1 MVKKSSGW
9 NLAEMQETL
18 VKDTEQRIEQ
28 GFEEIRKEVK
38 ESGQGAKGAGTDVSS
53 GAIGDST
60 VGTVSAEDNTRSA
73 VADRPGEP
81 VPAVPHVSGVPTAS
95 VPQAAVY
102 RTARMFHKERTQDV
116 LVHCPVSLHKRL
128 KDLKDHIWDEYGERV
143 NINNMVIE
151 AIALWLDQ
159 QEGKCKVSATT

>member
-38 ESGQGAKGAGTDVSS
+38 EPGQGAKGSGTDAPKE
-53 GAIGDST
+53 GEDT
-60 VGTVSAEDNTRSA
+60 QGT
-73 VADRPGEP
+73 
-81 VPAVPHVSGVPTAS
+81 VPAVTSVSPVGEHAASHQGQSPS
-95 VPQAAVY
+95 VPQAAQAMVV

-116 LVHCPVSLHKRL
+116 LVHCPESLHRRL
-128 KDLKDHIWDEYGERV
+128 RERKDHLWDEYGERV
-143 NINNMVIE
+143 TINNMVIE

-159 QEGKCKVSATT
+159 QESNKVSATT

>member
-28 GFEEIRKEVK
+28 GFDEIRKEVK
-38 ESGQGAKGAGTDVSS
+38 ESGQGAKGAGTDAPS
-53 GAIGDST
+53 G
-60 VGTVSAEDNTRSA
+60 A
-73 VADRPGEP
+73 VADSPGET
-81 VPAVPHVSGVPTAS
+81 VPTVPHVSGVPTAS

-159 QEGKCKVSATT
+159 QESNKVSATT

>member
-18 VKDTEQRIEQ
+18 VKDAEQRIEQ
-28 GFEEIRKEVK
+28 GFDEIRK
-38 ESGQGAKGAGTDVSS
+38 GAKEPDREDTKDADSLRAATADGAAGT
-53 GAIGDST
+53 
-60 VGTVSAEDNTRSA
+60 
-73 VADRPGEP
+73 
-81 VPAVPHVSGVPTAS
+81 VPAVTAAAPGM
-95 VPQAAVY
+95 PQAAVY

-128 KDLKDHIWDEYGERV
+128 KDLKDHLWDEYGERV

-159 QEGKCKVSATT
+159 QEDKTKL

>member
-28 GFEEIRKEVK
+28 GFEEIRN
-38 ESGQGAKGAGTDVSS
+38 GAKEPEKAAPSVDDKGTIPAVSDGS
-53 GAIGDST
+53 CG
-60 VGTVSAEDNTRSA
+60 GTVY
-73 VADRPGEP
+73 GEAA
-81 VPAVPHVSGVPTAS
+81 PAVTAAPGMAAAS

-102 RTARMFHKERTQDV
+102 RTARMFHKERTQDI

-159 QEGKCKVSATT
+159 QEGKTKAAATT

>member
-1 MVKKSSGW
+1 M
-9 NLAEMQETL
+9 
-18 VKDTEQRIEQ
+18 KDTEQRIEQ
-28 GFEEIRKEVK
+28 GFEDIRKEVK
-38 ESGQGAKGAGTDVSS
+38 ESGQGAKGSVTDAPS
-53 GAIGDST
+53 G
-60 VGTVSAEDNTRSA
+60 A
-73 VADRPGEP
+73 VADRPGET
-81 VPAVPHVSGVPTAS
+81 VPAVPHVSG

-159 QEGKCKVSATT
+159 QEGKKSININQQ

>member
-1 MVKKSSGW
+1 MVKKSNGW

-28 GFEEIRKEVK
+28 GFEEIRK
-38 ESGQGAKGAGTDVSS
+38 GAKGSGTDAPKE
-53 GAIGDST
+53 GEDT
-60 VGTVSAEDNTRSA
+60 QGT
-73 VADRPGEP
+73 
-81 VPAVPHVSGVPTAS
+81 VPAVTSVSPVGEHAASHQGQSPS
-95 VPQAAVY
+95 VPQAAQAMVV

-159 QEGKCKVSATT
+159 QEGKKSINTNQQ

>member
-38 ESGQGAKGAGTDVSS
+38 EPGQGAKGSGTDAPS
-53 GAIGDST
+53 G
-60 VGTVSAEDNTRSA
+60 A
-73 VADRPGEP
+73 VADSPGET
-81 VPAVPHVSGVPTAS
+81 VPAVPHVSG

-159 QEGKCKVSATT
+159 QEGKKSININQQ

>member
-28 GFEEIRKEVK
+28 GFEEIRN
-38 ESGQGAKGAGTDVSS
+38 GAKEPDTVVSS
-53 GAIGDST
+53 QNNK
-60 VGTVSAEDNTRSA
+60 GTVSAGDNTRSA
-73 VADRPGEP
+73 VADRPGET

-159 QEGKCKVSATT
+159 QEGKSKP

>member
-1 MVKKSSGW
+1 MVKKSNGW

-38 ESGQGAKGAGTDVSS
+38 ESEQGTKGSGTDAPS
-53 GAIGDST
+53 G
-60 VGTVSAEDNTRSA
+60 A

-81 VPAVPHVSGVPTAS
+81 VQAVPHVSGVPAAS

-159 QEGKCKVSATT
+159 QEGKSKP

>member
-38 ESGQGAKGAGTDVSS
+38 ETGQVAKGSGTDAPS
-53 GAIGDST
+53 G
-60 VGTVSAEDNTRSA
+60 A
-73 VADRPGEP
+73 VADRPGET
-81 VPAVPHVSGVPTAS
+81 VPAVPHVSGVPAAS

-159 QEGKCKVSATT
+159 QEGKKSININQQ

>member
-1 MVKKSSGW
+1 M
-9 NLAEMQETL
+9 
-18 VKDTEQRIEQ
+18 
-28 GFEEIRKEVK
+28 
-38 ESGQGAKGAGTDVSS
+38 
-53 GAIGDST
+53 
-60 VGTVSAEDNTRSA
+60 
-73 VADRPGEP
+73 EP
-81 VPAVPHVSGVPTAS
+81 VPAVSAAAS
-95 VPQAAVY
+95 VPAQATVV

-159 QEGKCKVSATT
+159 QEGKKSINTNQQ

>member
-9 NLAEMQETL
+9 NLAEMQESL

-28 GFEEIRKEVK
+28 GFEAIKKGEGKDT
-38 ESGQGAKGAGTDVSS
+38 SGTGT
-53 GAIGDST
+53 T
-60 VGTVSAEDNTRSA
+60 VTSQATSQM
-73 VADRPGEP
+73 EP
-81 VPAVPHVSGVPTAS
+81 VPAVSAAAS
-95 VPQAAVY
+95 VPAQATVV

-159 QEGKCKVSATT
+159 QEGKKVSATT